1 MFSTLY
7 LWTPSPTLLVSIV
20 CEWPLTLL
28 KFEVGTP
35 KPRTHVLKNSFLFQ
49 LFSIV
54 DLLSYIGGV
63 LGLCL
68 GFSAM
73 SCLECM
79 YFFTVRLGLNV
90 RMNRDE
96 PDVSGGLFDNH

>member
-1 MFSTLY
+1 MIQLKILKCNERLNPRIHGRTDSLEFGNSY
-7 LWTPSPTLLVSIV
+7 LDLDAQISDFLL
-20 CEWPLTLL
+20 
-28 KFEVGTP
+28 
-35 KPRTHVLKNSFLFQ
+35 Q
-49 LFSIV
+49 LFSTV

-79 YFFTVRLGLNV
+79 YFFTLRLGLNM
-90 RMNRDE
+90 RLNRDE
-96 PDVSGGLFDNH
+96 PDVTGGLFENA

>member
-1 MFSTLY
+1 MSY
-7 LWTPSPTLLVSIV
+7 N
-20 CEWPLTLL
+20 C
-28 KFEVGTP
+28 
-35 KPRTHVLKNSFLFQ
+35 FLFQ
-49 LFSIV
+49 LFSTV

-96 PDVSGGLFDNH
+96 PDVSGGLFDNHNTANVSPLKSIGKPYVAPGTP

>member
-1 MFSTLY
+1 MYIL
-7 LWTPSPTLLVSIV
+7 LWSYNCFLL
-20 CEWPLTLL
+20 
-28 KFEVGTP
+28 
-35 KPRTHVLKNSFLFQ
+35 Q
-49 LFSIV
+49 LFSTV